1 MKIKNIVYAAA
12 ATLLAACSS
21 ESEINVSEQVALQV
35 NATIENAATR
45 TGFTGTSFAKGTEI
59 SLFADGGTTPLT
71 YTAGDNGSS
80 FSSTSDYL
88 FNTEKT
94 VKFSAI
100 YPARSEGGEA
110 IAIGTATQSDDL
122 DILFASGK
130 ASIYA
135 PELTLKFTH
144 VMSKL
149 TFTITAG
156 DGFTAQEL
164 QGATVTLTG
173 ITTDATFSTTTGTLT
188 TGSTKGDVTAAKQQ
202 SAGIGG
208 GAASPVTAE
217 AIVVPQSAT
226 FTLKVTVNNM
236 DYTKKLTATLAAG
249 TNYSYPVT
257 LNKESMTVGTVSITD
272 WTDKEADDDVSM
284 RYQSPIKTITNK
296 ADVRKYDYLMKDGT
310 FLRVDVNNLDKL
322 SESDKANI
330 AGVVFWTKEENAEGC
345 PDLSTDEGL
354 KELGYTNGLVI
365 SVNAEV
371 STKWIQNYNRVYVTL
386 DIKKLNG
393 YTNTKKLIEYNNNST
408 SDPIVSVVKAY
419 SDTDIDN
426 TSGWYVPSSREVV
439 YLYGGT
445 TVDGSNDSFTANY
458 SMLDNF
464 LSNKLSSEFWTSE
477 ECDKIVYA
485 RTVITSEGSMASKLS
500 RKDKTSRSNVR
511 PVCAF

>member
-1 MKIKNIVYAAA
+1 
-12 ATLLAACSS
+12 
-21 ESEINVSEQVALQV
+21 
-35 NATIENAATR
+35 
-45 TGFTGTSFAKGTEI
+45 
-59 SLFADGGTTPLT
+59 
-71 YTAGDNGSS
+71 
-80 FSSTSDYL
+80 
-88 FNTEKT
+88 
-94 VKFSAI
+94 
-100 YPARSEGGEA
+100 
-110 IAIGTATQSDDL
+110 
-122 DILFASGK
+122 
-130 ASIYA
+130 
-135 PELTLKFTH
+135 
-144 VMSKL
+144 
-149 TFTITAG
+149 
-156 DGFTAQEL
+156 
-164 QGATVTLTG
+164 
-173 ITTDATFSTTTGTLT
+173 
-188 TGSTKGDVTAAKQQ
+188 
-202 SAGIGG
+202 
-208 GAASPVTAE
+208 
-217 AIVVPQSAT
+217 
-226 FTLKVTVNNM
+226 
-236 DYTKKLTATLAAG
+236 
-249 TNYSYPVT
+249 
-257 LNKESMTVGTVSITD
+257 
-272 WTDKEADDDVSM
+272 
-284 RYQSPIKTITNK
+284 
-296 ADVRKYDYLMKDGT
+296 MKDGT